1 MKDIPLSSHNQP
13 VVTPGR
19 RDFICRSLLAGSSL
33 LLVSESRGDAPV
45 TQADD
50 SEIAKTVGL
59 ADSIALYGGLLED
72 ARRLVVQKDV
82 TAIYVAKADATSWLA
97 GMTSHADQLRALLE
111 RSTPLTDQ
119 QRQSLRNFLS
129 DVEYGGKEIREGLIR
144 MRQEPLEQLK
154 NLDTDFDKIRATLA
168 AASTA
173 LKNGNTDAAKANIT
187 AAIAQLNKYQT
198 LFSTGTTSAES
209 SNAPARPPQAQQ
221 SFRPVEVRSSKL
233 IELLQAVLA
242 LLNSPSPR
250 AGLQHHSTLT
260 TYHGTGDTAF
270 EASIN
275 SVLRSKLKPG
285 TWLQI
290 AIGYGVAFPILL
302 RVSDQNNRLKL
313 LNDALRLVP
322 PGLRDPLLAELAHD
336 LAALP

>member
-1 MKDIPLSSHNQP
+1 MKDILLSSHNQP

-19 RDFICRSLLAGSSL
+19 RDFICRSLLAGSGL
-33 LLVSESRGDAPV
+33 LLAADSRGNTPL
-45 TQADD
+45 TQVDD
-50 SEIAKTVGL
+50 REIANTVGL

-97 GMTSHADQLRALLE
+97 ETTSNAKRLRSMLE
-111 RSTPLTDQ
+111 GSTPLTEQ
-119 QRQSLRNFLS
+119 QKQELRNFLS
-129 DVEYGGKEIREGLIR
+129 DVEFGGNEIRAGLIR

-154 NLDTDFDKIRATLA
+154 NLDSDFDKIRSTLA
-168 AASTA
+168 AASAA
-173 LKNGNTDAAKANIT
+173 LKNGNTSAAKENIT
-187 AAIAQLNKYQT
+187 AAIGQLNKYSR
-198 LFSTGTTSAES
+198 LFSTGTTSAEAT
-209 SNAPARPPQAQQ
+209 NAPAPPPQAQQ

-233 IELLQAVLA
+233 IELLQAVLD
-242 LLNSPSPR
+242 LLNSPAPGAR
-250 AGLQHHSTLT
+250 PQHHSTSLN
-260 TYHGTGDTAF
+260 YALGGGAAF
-270 EASIN
+270 QASIN
-275 SVLRSKLKPG
+275 SVLRNKLKPG

-290 AIGYGVAFPILL
+290 AIGYAVAFPILL

-336 LAALP
+336 LATLP